1 MQRLGAFLVQSPE
14 KWLRNMLERD
24 LRLLETLVEAGPE
37 VPVTLDYPDY
47 PTVLETVGLL
57 GTDVSNEDYKE
68 IWIPKEVYD
77 IVSPHVASVIA
88 EREGDG
94 SFEMERASFG
104 YLNLYGVMTVDEFY
118 DKMLSYSEWAGRWDV
133 ESFTR
138 RLAASPVF
146 KLCRIDIEGE
156 PCVAAPGIYEPA
168 KIVAGR
174 KEYPDMGGFRE
185 FTPEQ
190 AIEAG
195 TGSPEFVFGL
205 GTEEGKNLVEMLL
218 NLGYTGKELI
228 LEEHDIW
235 MNSQMIWG
243 DDATE
248 EIFGCVSDRQDDI
261 ETFED
266 YNACME
272 IVAAYANSLPKWLLK
287 GYSSNEAN
295 CLKVILQ
302 SEDEPTMDHIRKNPY
317 MSLYIP
323 PVLADEP
330 CPCGSGLSYRLCHG
344 RNLN

>member
-1 MQRLGAFLVQSPE
+1 MRDSLIISALGSFHKVDLEDIRHFFGADFPRHVRKSEFVQRLGAFLVQSPE

-94 SFEMERASFG
+94 SFEMERAAFG

-146 KLCRIDIEGE
+146 KLCRI
-156 PCVAAPGIYEPA
+156 
-168 KIVAGR
+168 
-174 KEYPDMGGFRE
+174 
-185 FTPEQ
+185 
-190 AIEAG
+190 
-195 TGSPEFVFGL
+195 
-205 GTEEGKNLVEMLL
+205 
-218 NLGYTGKELI
+218 
-228 LEEHDIW
+228 W
-235 MNSQMIWG
+235 
-243 DDATE
+243 
-248 EIFGCVSDRQDDI
+248 
-261 ETFED
+261 
-266 YNACME
+266 
-272 IVAAYANSLPKWLLK
+272 
-287 GYSSNEAN
+287 
-295 CLKVILQ
+295 
-302 SEDEPTMDHIRKNPY
+302 
-317 MSLYIP
+317 
-323 PVLADEP
+323 
-330 CPCGSGLSYRLCHG
+330 
-344 RNLN
+344 